1 MTITNKEF
9 SNILSLVIQEL
20 VFLEQQEKQDEN
32 YYQEMTELKRKLL
45 IINGVKKGWVKWE
58 WEIMVMKLKLK
69 KDHIV

>member
-9 SNILSLVIQEL
+9 SSILSLVIQEL

-45 IINGVKKGWVKWE
+45 IISGVKKGWVKWE
-58 WEIMVMKLKLK
+58 
-69 KDHIV
+69 

>member
-45 IINGVKKGWVKWE
+45 IINGVKKGWGKWE
-58 WEIMVMKLKLK
+58 
-69 KDHIV
+69 

>member
-20 VFLEQQEKQDEN
+20 VFLEQQERQDEN

-58 WEIMVMKLKLK
+58 WEIMVMKLKLR

>member
-58 WEIMVMKLKLK
+58 WEIMVTKLKLR

>member
-45 IINGVKKGWVKWE
+45 IINGIKKGWVKWE
-58 WEIMVMKLKLK
+58 WEIMVTKLKLR

>member
-58 WEIMVMKLKLK
+58 WEIMVTKLKLK
-69 KDHIV
+69 KDHTV

>member
-45 IINGVKKGWVKWE
+45 IISGVKKGWVKWE
-58 WEIMVMKLKLK
+58 WEIMVTKLKLK
-69 KDHIV
+69 KDHTV

>member
-58 WEIMVMKLKLK
+58 WEIMVMKSKLK
-69 KDHIV
+69 KDHIA

>member
-58 WEIMVMKLKLK
+58 WEIMVMKSKLK

>member
-20 VFLEQQEKQDEN
+20 VFLEQQERQEEN

>member
-20 VFLEQQEKQDEN
+20 VFLEQQEKQDEK

-45 IINGVKKGWVKWE
+45 IINGVKKG
-58 WEIMVMKLKLK
+58 
-69 KDHIV
+69 

>member
-45 IINGVKKGWVKWE
+45 IINGVKKGWVRWQL
-58 WEIMVMKLKLK
+58 EITVTKLELK

>member
-58 WEIMVMKLKLK
+58 
-69 KDHIV
+69 

>member
-45 IINGVKKGWVKWE
+45 IISGVKKGWVKWE
-58 WEIMVMKLKLK
+58 
-69 KDHIV
+69 

>member
-20 VFLEQQEKQDEN
+20 VFLEQQERQDEN